1 MRGNKET
8 GAEACFPQTGRDLG
22 AYAPFSVCAGN
33 MDDPESSL
41 RIPESCQI
49 LPDILQGTLIR
60 ESGSGVEV
68 VFLLLLMPA
77 FSFQKLMDE
86 DMQMRGRNGRALHF

>member
-1 MRGNKET
+1 
-8 GAEACFPQTGRDLG
+8 
-22 AYAPFSVCAGN
+22 

-68 VFLLLLMPA
+68 VFRLTHTDNSLLLPVTAHAGVFL
-77 FSFQKLMDE
+77 SETD
-86 DMQMRGRNGRALHF
+86 G